1 MTDAFDKWA
10 KEHELNEK
18 NLLEAARRLR
28 LRNMAHRGGK
38 LSRPKLRPHTYVFLQ
53 QDKADPSDVICLGI
67 VFTTWSLKKFNAV
80 NFHAELNGAPITS
93 SGRLTKLSN
102 DQDGIIVSERWC
114 WESLLK
120 EFKGLSAGNI

>member
-1 MTDAFDKWA
+1 MSDNFEKWA

-38 LSRPKLRPHTYVFLQ
+38 LVRPKLRPHTWVFLQ
-53 QDKADPSDVICLGI
+53 ADKADPESIICLGI
-67 VFTTWSLKKFNAV
+67 CFHTWSHKKYNAV
-80 NFHAELNGAPITS
+80 NFHADMNGTPIQS
-93 SGRLTKLSN
+93 SGRLTKLTN
-102 DQDGIIVSERWC
+102 DQDGIVISERWC